1 MANEE
6 PTKEITVKP
15 GYGIELRGYENQL
28 LGLLHSHGLPTE
40 GIFVGVA
47 ERETVFINVGA
58 VVERINPEH
67 RDNCVYVS
75 KFVAAVASGLF
86 DAALNYLW
94 DETILELRRR
104 VARYDLS
111 FFYDN
116 AITSPDRR
124 KEFSG
129 EADLSKISDSELIY
143 GAKEIELISEVGFK
157 HLDYI
162 RFMRN
167 WVSAAHPNQNEI
179 TGLQLISWLETC
191 MKEVISLPL
200 FKYCRRN

>member
-40 GIFVGVA
+40 GFLLA
-47 ERETVFINVGA
+47 SPA
-58 VVERINPEH
+58 W
-67 RDNCVYVS
+67 NCVYKCWRGSRAHQPRTPRQLCICFKVCC
-75 KFVAAVASGLF
+75 SGSIRVIWCRLK
-86 DAALNYLW
+86 LLMGW
-94 DETILELRRR
+94 DDLELRRR